1 MTKSQQKSE
10 LTDNSTNIGYHHILR
25 IHLPEDA
32 LKRRTDDVL
41 AYCRR
46 TGCSEVLLFT
56 TSYDKAPSF
65 VSLEEIERY
74 TCAIQPCVQR
84 LCNSGLT
91 VSVNVLQTL
100 GHVYFPIA
108 MQEQFPFQRRVYA
121 DGHISTEGACP
132 LCPRLR
138 DWAASAYGIYAR
150 LKPRVLFVDDD
161 FRTAMQGTSCFCD
174 LHLQRIGQL
183 AGREVTREEV
193 VEAIHDSH
201 WPASPLRNHYIE
213 ATTQGFCELAAR
225 LRDAVHTV
233 SPDVR
238 LGLMTAFWPL
248 CAIGT
253 DLTRVLNAL
262 CGDDLPLV
270 RPQNPAYSEVFLRD
284 FPGSFINPDR
294 LRATLPD
301 AIEYWPEI
309 ENYQYSLYAKS
320 AQATFMQ
327 MATMILQGFDHL
339 ALNVFDMCG
348 SPFGD
353 TEPLIALLE
362 QRRPYLNALHG
373 LVSENQR
380 PEGVQVFT
388 HSNSLQVRRVRD
400 DIQDD
405 LCRGY
410 RLADLLPNL
419 GLPVTHHG
427 PSPWVMLLGDDV
439 LALSDAELDALLSR
453 GALMDATAA
462 DALALRGQKERIGVS
477 VGDPIP
483 IDEMGF
489 EEFVSA
495 QFSPLLHGRCFPL
508 RPMVHAGDWRR
519 LIDLTGKG
527 YEASCIR
534 NYQSL
539 NVGPALLLTEND
551 SGERFGV
558 LAWSGRGSRH
568 LLENLMRPEQFR
580 ETFAW
585 IARKR
590 LPVTISEDTPYLWL
604 IQNRNTHGDMILGI
618 INLSTDTYPM
628 VPLLLSSEN
637 EPRRLRVLRNNGRLV
652 SVRFR
657 KCPSTHGQ
665 VKIEIHHSLVPL
677 GLAVFEVCFVD
688 G

>member
-1 MTKSQQKSE
+1 MNKSSPK
-10 LTDNSTNIGYHHILR
+10 
-25 IHLPEDA
+25 HLPETKPVGLHHLLRIYLHPGA
-32 LKRRTDDVL
+32 LERMTSEVL
-41 AYCRR
+41 NYCLR

-74 TCAIQPCVQR
+74 TYAIQPCVQR
-84 LCNSGLT
+84 LRSSGLT

-100 GHVYFPIA
+100 GHVYFPMA

-121 DGHISTEGACP
+121 DGRISTEGACP

-138 DWAASAYGIYAR
+138 DWAASAYGIYAK
-150 LKPRVLFVDDD
+150 LKPQVLFVDDD

-174 LHLQRIGQL
+174 LHLHRIGQL
-183 AGREVTREEV
+183 SGREVTREEV

-201 WPASPLRNHYIE
+201 WPSSPLRNHYFE
-213 ATTQGFCELAAR
+213 ATTEGYCELAAK
-225 LRDAVHTV
+225 LRAAVHAV
-233 SPDVR
+233 SPGTR

-253 DLTRVLNAL
+253 DLTRILKAL
-262 CGDDLPLV
+262 CGEARPLV
-270 RPQNPAYSEVFLRD
+270 RPQNQIYSEGFLRD
-284 FPGSFINPDR
+284 FAGTFINPDR
-294 LRATLPD
+294 LRATLPED
-301 AIEYWPEI
+301 IEYWPEI

-327 MATMILQGFDHL
+327 MAAMILQGFDHL
-339 ALNVFDMCG
+339 ALNVFDMFG

-362 QRRPYLNALHG
+362 KRRPYLNALHN
-373 LVSENQR
+373 LVPENR
-380 PEGVQVFT
+380 CPEGVQVFT
-388 HSNSLQVRRVRD
+388 HPNSLQARRVPGGL
-400 DIQDD
+400 QDN
-405 LCRGY
+405 LCGGY

-439 LALSDAELDALLSR
+439 LALSDPELDALLRR
-453 GALMDATAA
+453 GVLMDATAA
-462 DALALRGQKERIGVS
+462 DALALRGQNERIGVR

-483 IDEMGF
+483 LDELGF

-495 QFSPLLHGRCFPL
+495 EFSPSLHGRCFPL
-508 RPMVHAGDWRR
+508 RPVVQDGDWRR
-519 LIDLTGKG
+519 LTDLTGKG
-527 YEASCIR
+527 QTVSCIR
-534 NYQSL
+534 NYRGET
-539 NVGPALLLTEND
+539 VGPAVLLTEND
-551 SGERFGV
+551 RGERFGV
-558 LAWSGRGSRH
+558 LAWSGRGDRH

-580 ETFAW
+580 EAFAW
-585 IARKR
+585 IANKR
-590 LPVTISEDTPYLWL
+590 LAVTISQDTPYLWL
-604 IQNRNTHGDMILGI
+604 IQNRSKNGDMILGI

-657 KCPSTHGQ
+657 KLPSTHGQ
-665 VKIEIHHSLVPL
+665 VKIEVRHSLVPL
-677 GLAVFEVCFVD
+677 GLAIFEVSFIRK
-688 G
+688 